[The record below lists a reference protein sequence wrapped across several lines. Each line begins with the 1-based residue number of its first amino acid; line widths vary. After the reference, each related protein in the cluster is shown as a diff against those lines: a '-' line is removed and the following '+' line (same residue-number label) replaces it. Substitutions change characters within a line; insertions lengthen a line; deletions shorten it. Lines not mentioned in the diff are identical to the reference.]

1 MTKNNLATHLKW
13 LITQGKP
20 LQPPLAQTSLP
31 ERNNHVS
38 QQSIPPTDE
47 FPALDDI
54 LEDVENETDGSMA
67 RLLPQSASKP
77 RMLSRH
83 DTVPTSTPS
92 TTKKRASPK
101 QSSITRESF
110 REPPL
115 SPYKSSRQKPTP
127 LRSDS
132 FHAPGQNDIESIDL
146 TGELDRSILSSD
158 TLATN
163 ESRGSWVEES
173 TPCGTREKRG
183 KKRKSDEYTSD
194 LLSPSKHATKVRTPS
209 KAARPPAPR
218 DIVSE
223 PPTIPRQTTQT
234 TQKNPPSAAKR
245 PEYHS
250 TVTPRSH
257 RKRVIADSDDDDD
270 LFDDWADN
278 DDPADK
284 MLLDAEESLYPILP
298 EMSPAPDEK
307 TIETKHSRLESTPKA
322 PFQTAQPS
330 TQPKKRTVTKDPIP
344 STPWSK
350 PSSSQEKDPDLL
362 KFLSLGDNAFGHA
375 ISKLRSTLQKNSEI
389 VYQQAM
395 EGQPVPE
402 LIAENKTLVAQI
414 EAIELLQKHQK
425 THKGSVSRKQDLKQN
440 LIRAIS
446 QGLDPTTMPEE
457 LAQSRAV
464 EAELEQTETK
474 ICQLL
479 SQANILELAHDCPSD
494 PPPMK
499 HSQPTFEAHAVTREP
514 PLFSS
519 SRADSNTEFR
529 DQQRLLPT
537 SPRKTKETHRPN
549 SYENCISRNMGS
561 PPLDSMDLDEFD
573 WNASDDDILEAA
585 EGFDGAH
592 QIPVGEQASQNRK
605 VFAETTGNIPKAPIP
620 KKSPGHSAFWSNH
633 PWSQEV
639 RKVLKDRFHLRGF
652 RPNQLEAIDATLA
665 GKDTFIL
672 MPTGGGKS
680 LCYQLPSVVTGGRTT
695 GVTIVI
701 SPLLSLMEDQVSH
714 LRKLKVKAF
723 MINGD
728 TDPEEKS
735 WIMGQLSNAG
745 GEGMEVLYITPE
757 MLSKSQALIRALEK
771 LHGRNKLARLVID
784 EAHCVSQWGH
794 DFRPD
799 YKELGEVRARFPGV
813 PVMALTATATENV
826 KVDVMHNLKITDC
839 EVFLQSFNRPNL
851 TYEVRSKGKNDEV
864 LASMAETITSSYRN
878 QCGIIYCLSRRT
890 CDKVAEDLQ
899 TKYRL
904 KAHAY
909 HAGMTAAAKS
919 KAQRNWQ
926 MGRVHIIVATIAFG
940 MGIDKADVRFVMH
953 HSIPKSLEGYY
964 QETGRAGRDGKLSG
978 CYLYF
983 GYRDTAT
990 LKRMIDAGDG
1000 NGQQKARQKQML
1012 RNVVQFCENRSD
1024 CRRVQVLAYFAEYF
1038 RREDC
1043 NNTCDNCK
1051 SGLVFELH
1059 DFTEQASW
1067 AIKIVRQFQN
1077 TQEKVTVLYCSDILR
1092 GDCKRPKAP
1101 EHRKMP
1107 GYGKGSDLDRGAA
1120 ERLFYRLLGED
1131 ALAEDNVINKSDFA
1145 VQYLILGRRA
1155 AEYESGQRQM
1165 KLHVRASPNSK
1176 AKAKSKPSGAVQKK
1190 KSGNSGA
1197 DPQSTMVSSP
1207 VQAAQDRRL
1216 DRYQYTGA
1224 PAAHPSVDEDSDG
1237 FEPIRTTGK
1246 PRRANTHEMGPPI
1259 TSDQKLDRLDH
1270 MHRVVV
1276 EDFQEHA
1283 KIMLQDLVVK
1293 KGLRCQPFSDQVL
1306 RDMGISFPKN
1316 LTELSAIPDIDQDK
1330 VKRYG
1335 RQILG
1340 LVDNAKRR
1348 YLEMTQEAE
1357 TSGVIPDPNHHNVIN
1372 LSSSDEYSDDDL
1384 FMDEASAFN
1393 LDNPVSTAPSNAAE
1407 NITSRYFPPA
1417 ASPGYDSGDDWES
1430 GTAPSGSKSRKRQ
1443 PASGKRPSRRKYG
1456 STGSWKGKGAR
1467 PKAKSSDRPTS
1478 QSSAPRKNA
1487 RAKTPKSTIGMM
1499 PI

>member
-1 MTKNNLATHLKW
+1 
-13 LITQGKP
+13 
-20 LQPPLAQTSLP
+20 
-31 ERNNHVS
+31 V
-38 QQSIPPTDE
+38 
-47 FPALDDI
+47 
-54 LEDVENETDGSMA
+54 V
-67 RLLPQSASKP
+67 
-77 RMLSRH
+77 
-83 DTVPTSTPS
+83 
-92 TTKKRASPK
+92 
-101 QSSITRESF
+101 
-110 REPPL
+110 
-115 SPYKSSRQKPTP
+115 
-127 LRSDS
+127 
-132 FHAPGQNDIESIDL
+132 
-146 TGELDRSILSSD
+146 
-158 TLATN
+158 
-163 ESRGSWVEES
+163 
-173 TPCGTREKRG
+173 
-183 KKRKSDEYTSD
+183 
-194 LLSPSKHATKVRTPS
+194 
-209 KAARPPAPR
+209 
-218 DIVSE
+218 
-223 PPTIPRQTTQT
+223 
-234 TQKNPPSAAKR
+234 
-245 PEYHS
+245 
-250 TVTPRSH
+250 
-257 RKRVIADSDDDDD
+257 ADSDDDDD
-270 LFDDWADN
+270 LFDDWAD
-278 DDPADK
+278 DEDPAAT
-284 MLLDAEESLYPILP
+284 MILDAEDSLYPILP
-298 EMSPAPDEK
+298 AMSPAAD
-307 TIETKHSRLESTPKA
+307 ETKIEIKNSRLESTPKA
-322 PFQTAQPS
+322 PFRTAQSS
-330 TQPKKRTVTKDPIP
+330 TQSKKKADAKDPIP
-344 STPWSK
+344 STPWPK
-350 PSSSQEKDPDLL
+350 PSNLQEKNPDLL
-362 KFLSLGDNAFGHA
+362 RFLALGNNAFGHA

-414 EAIELLQKHQK
+414 EAIELLRKHQNA
-425 THKGSVSRKQDLKQN
+425 HKDSVYRKQDLKQN
-440 LIRAIS
+440 LIRVIS

-494 PPPMK
+494 PPPTG
-499 HSQPTFEAHAVTREP
+499 HTQPTFETHAATRGDT
-514 PLFSS
+514 LFS
-519 SRADSNTEFR
+519 SRADLGTEFR
-529 DQQRLLPT
+529 DQRRLPPT
-537 SPRKTKETHRPN
+537 SPRKTKETRRPN
-549 SYENCISRNMGS
+549 NYEKCISRNMGS
-561 PPLDSMDLDEFD
+561 PQLDSMDLDEFD
-573 WNASDDDILEAA
+573 WNVSDDEILEAA
-585 EGFDGAH
+585 GDLDGAH
-592 QIPVGEQASQNRK
+592 QIPVREQVSQTRE
-605 VFAETTGNIPKAPIP
+605 VFAETSGNIPKAPVP

-639 RKVLKDRFHLRGF
+639 RRVLKDRFHLRGF

-728 TDPEEKS
+728 TDQEEKS
-735 WIMGQLSNAG
+735 RIMGQLSNAG
-745 GEGMEVLYITPE
+745 GAGMEVLYITPE

-771 LHGRNKLARLVID
+771 LHRGNRLARLVID

-799 YKELGEVRARFPGV
+799 YKELGEVRAKFPGV

-851 TYEVRSKGKNDEV
+851 TYEVRPKGKNDEV
-864 LASMAETITSSYRN
+864 LASMVETITTSYRN

-899 TKYRL
+899 EKYRL
-904 KAHAY
+904 KAQAY
-909 HAGMTAAAKS
+909 HAGMTSNAKS
-919 KAQRNWQ
+919 QAQTNWQ
-926 MGRVHIIVATIAFG
+926 AGRVHIIVATIAFG

-964 QETGRAGRDGKLSG
+964 QETGRAGRDGKRSG
-978 CYLYF
+978 CYLYY
-983 GYRDTAT
+983 GYKDTAT

-1000 NGQQKARQKQML
+1000 NGQQKSRQKQML

-1051 SGLVFELH
+1051 SDSVFELH

-1077 TQEKVTVLYCSDILR
+1077 TQEKVTVLYCCDILR

-1145 VQYLILGRRA
+1145 VQYIILGRRA

-1176 AKAKSKPSGAVQKK
+1176 AKTKSKPAQKK
-1190 KSGNSGA
+1190 KSSNSGG

-1224 PAAHPSVDEDSDG
+1224 PAAHLSADEDSDG

-1246 PRRANTHEMGPPI
+1246 PRRANTREMGPPI

-1283 KIMLQDLVVK
+1283 KIMLQDVSDRGNCL
-1293 KGLRCQPFSDQVL
+1293 LRHRQETDSCYSLLSRRVFGANRFPTRCYVIWPSPSPKVTTHFSIKLEDIINKET
-1306 RDMGISFPKN
+1306 D
-1316 LTELSAIPDIDQDK
+1316 LTELSAIPGIDQDK
-1330 VKRYG
+1330 VQRYG
-1335 RQILG
+1335 RQILA
-1340 LVDNAKRR
+1340 LVENAKRR

-1357 TSGVIPDPNHHNVIN
+1357 TSGVVPDPNHHNVIN

-1384 FMDEASAFN
+1384 FMDEVSAFN
-1393 LDNPVSTAPSNAAE
+1393 LDNPISTAPSNAAE
-1407 NITSRYFPPA
+1407 NITSRYFPAP
-1417 ASPGYDSGDDWES
+1417 ASPGYDSGDNWES

-1443 PASGKRPSRRKYG
+1443 PASGKRPARRKHG

-1467 PKAKSSDRPTS
+1467 SKAKTGDRSTS
-1478 QSSAPRKNA
+1478 QSAPRKNA
-1487 RAKTPKSTIGMM
+1487 KAKTPKSTIGMM

>member
-20 LQPPLAQTSLP
+20 LHLPLAQSSLP
-31 ERNNHVS
+31 ERNNHAS
-38 QQSIPPTDE
+38 QQAISPTDE
-47 FPALDDI
+47 FATLDDI
-54 LEDVENETDGSMA
+54 LEDVEDETYLSMA

-83 DTVPTSTPS
+83 DAVLTSTPS

-101 QSSITRESF
+101 QSSKARESF

-115 SPYKSSRQKPTP
+115 SSYKPAPLKSTP
-127 LRSDS
+127 LRPDS
-132 FHAPGQNDIESIDL
+132 FHAPGHDDIESIDL
-146 TGELDRSILSSD
+146 TGELDRSILSSSD
-158 TLATN
+158 TIPAG
-163 ESRGSWVEES
+163 EPRVSWAEES

-194 LLSPSKHATKVRTPS
+194 LLSPSKHATKVRTP
-209 KAARPPAPR
+209 AAR
-218 DIVSE
+218 DIISE
-223 PPTIPRQTTQT
+223 QPTISRQTTQT
-234 TQKNPPSAAKR
+234 TQTTKTNPTSAAKR

-250 TVTPRSH
+250 PVAPRSH
-257 RKRVIADSDDDDD
+257 RKRVIADSDDDED
-270 LFDDWADN
+270 LFDDWAN
-278 DDPADK
+278 NEDPADK
-284 MLLDAEESLYPILP
+284 MILDAEESLYPILP
-298 EMSPAPDEK
+298 EMTTPANEK
-307 TIETKHSRLESTPKA
+307 KIAIKHSQLESTPKA
-322 PFQTAQPS
+322 AFPTAQPS
-330 TQPKKRTVTKDPIP
+330 TQPKKRADAKDPIP
-344 STPWSK
+344 LTPWSK
-350 PSSSQEKDPDLL
+350 PSNSQEKDPDLL
-362 KFLSLGDNAFGHA
+362 KFLALGNNAFGHA

-402 LIAENKTLVAQI
+402 LIAENKTLVSQI
-414 EAIELLQKHQK
+414 EVIELLQKHQN
-425 THKGSVSRKQDLKQN
+425 THKGSVSRKQNLKQN
-440 LIRAIS
+440 LICVIS

-464 EAELEQTETK
+464 EAELERTEK
-474 ICQLL
+474 EICQLL

-499 HSQPTFEAHAVTREP
+499 HTQPTFEAHAVPRE

-519 SRADSNTEFR
+519 SRADLNTEFR
-529 DQQRLLPT
+529 GQQRFPPT
-537 SPRKTKETHRPN
+537 SPRKTKETHRPD
-549 SYENCISRNMGS
+549 SYENSISRNMGS

-573 WNASDDDILEAA
+573 WNVSDDEILEAA
-585 EGFDGAH
+585 GDFDGAH
-592 QIPVGEQASQNRK
+592 QIPVREQASQPRK
-605 VFAETTGNIPKAPIP
+605 VFAETSGNAPKAPAP

-652 RPNQLEAIDATLA
+652 RPNQLEAIDATLS

-680 LCYQLPSVVTGGRTT
+680 LCYQLPSIVTGGRTT

-701 SPLLSLMEDQVSH
+701 SPLLSLMEDQVSQ
-714 LRKLKVKAF
+714 LRKLNVKAF
-723 MINGD
+723 MVNGD
-728 TDPEEKS
+728 TDQVEKS
-735 WIMGQLSNAG
+735 WIMNQLSNAG

-757 MLSKSQALIRALEK
+757 MLSKSQALIRALDK
-771 LHGRNKLARLVID
+771 LHRGNRLARLVID

-864 LASMAETITSSYRN
+864 LASMAETITNSYRN
-878 QCGIIYCLSRRT
+878 QCGIIYCLSRKM

-899 TKYRL
+899 GKYRL
-904 KAHAY
+904 KACSY
-909 HAGMTAAAKS
+909 HAGMTSNAKS
-919 KAQRNWQ
+919 KAQSNWQ
-926 MGRVHIIVATIAFG
+926 LGRVHIIVATIAFG

-964 QETGRAGRDGKLSG
+964 QETGRAGRDGKRSG
-978 CYLYF
+978 CYLYY

-1000 NGQQKARQKQML
+1000 SGQQKGRQKQML

-1038 RREDC
+1038 RQEDC

-1077 TQEKVTVLYCSDILR
+1077 MEEKVTVLYCCDILR
-1092 GDCKRPKAP
+1092 GDCKRPKSP
-1101 EHRKMP
+1101 GHRKMP
-1107 GYGKGSDLDRGAA
+1107 GYGKGSDLDRAAA

-1165 KLHVRASPNSK
+1165 KLQVRASPNSK
-1176 AKAKSKPSGAVQKK
+1176 AKAKSKPSGAAQKK
-1190 KSGNSGA
+1190 KSGNSGS

-1216 DRYQYTGA
+1216 DRYQYTDA
-1224 PAAHPSVDEDSDG
+1224 PAAHLSAGEDSDG

-1246 PRRANTHEMGPPI
+1246 SRRANTREMGPPI

-1306 RDMGISFPKN
+1306 RDIGISFPKN
-1316 LTELSAIPDIDQDK
+1316 LAELSVIPGIDKDK
-1330 VKRYG
+1330 VQRYG

-1357 TSGVIPDPNHHNVIN
+1357 TSGIVPDPNHHNVIN

-1384 FMDEASAFN
+1384 FMDEVSTFN

-1407 NITSRYFPPA
+1407 NITSRYFPPP

-1430 GTAPSGSKSRKRQ
+1430 GTAPSASKSRKRQ
-1443 PASGKRPSRRKYG
+1443 PASGKRPTRRKQG

-1467 PKAKSSDRPTS
+1467 SKAKSGERSTS

-1487 RAKTPKSTIGMM
+1487 RAKPPKSTIGMM